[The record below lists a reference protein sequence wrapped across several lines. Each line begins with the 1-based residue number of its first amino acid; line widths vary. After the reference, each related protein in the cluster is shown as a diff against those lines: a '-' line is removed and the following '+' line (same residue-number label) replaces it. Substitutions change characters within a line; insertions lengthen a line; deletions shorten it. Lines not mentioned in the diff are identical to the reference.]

1 MRRILGAR
9 KGFGKISNFRAFC
22 WSLKSTQSTGLS
34 VLLNSDRICDLLR
47 FAQHPSV
54 FVRTR
59 FAGKDSHAFSSII
72 LDTEIGPIHYPV
84 RTGYNASA

>member
-1 MRRILGAR
+1 M
-9 KGFGKISNFRAFC
+9 
-22 WSLKSTQSTGLS
+22 
-34 VLLNSDRICDLLR
+34 LLNSDRICDLLR
-47 FAQHPSV
+47 FAQHRSAV

-72 LDTEIGPIHYPV
+72 FDTEIGPIHYPV